1 MNARIMIINGPNLN
15 LLGAREVEI
24 YGVVS
29 LKQIEESCKTHV
41 EKHNQKAIN
50 TGHSDIGRSDTGHS
64 DIGHSDTGRS
74 NKWSVE
80 FRQSNA
86 EGAMVDMLQEAR
98 ANCQAI
104 VINPAAYGHTSIA
117 LRDALIACSMPKVE
131 VHLSNVYKREVFR
144 QSSLSAAAVDGVI
157 MGFGASGYLLA
168 IDAVIEKVENT
179 Q

>member
-24 YGVVS
+24 YGVES

-41 EKHNQKAIN
+41 EKHNQKTIN
-50 TGHSDIGRSDTGHS
+50 
-64 DIGHSDTGRS
+64 IGHSNIGHS
-74 NKWSVE
+74 NKWSVD

-98 ANCQAI
+98 DNCQAL

-117 LRDALIACSMPKVE
+117 LRDALLACSMPKVE
-131 VHLSNVYKREVFR
+131 VHLSNVYKREIFR

-168 IDAVIEKVENT
+168 IDAVIEKVQNT